1 MILDRI
7 AIEDNGGN
15 FAFAKSSPIAANL
28 TSFRLQDSGENGWKK
43 GAKNRVRA
51 GKRESEERHVRTSS
65 WYTLW
70 LVYFWQFT
78 STLTSFTWPRAR
90 WIKKHRE
97 QISREWF
104 EFWIIYCLQDFPNNA
119 FIWAKA
125 GPLALYL
132 TRRKDVFAMLPTGFG
147 KSIIFQLFPLVFTC
161 PYICKALR
169 SLSSK
174 IVLSPLFSIMRERVE
189 QLKQPGF
196 WAATIEIG
204 RCY

>member
-1 MILDRI
+1 MEKRC
-7 AIEDNGGN
+7 E
-15 FAFAKSSPIAANL
+15 KP
-28 TSFRLQDSGENGWKK
+28 
-43 GAKNRVRA
+43 
-51 GKRESEERHVRTSS
+51 RESWEEREWGEARTSS

-90 WIKKHRE
+90 WIKKHR
-97 QISREWF
+97 QRISREWF

-125 GPLALYL
+125 GPVALYL